1 MLALEAT
8 LESISELVF
17 FFFLARKYTN
27 KTKLT
32 IGELNIWALLE
43 VGCDPVSGAGT
54 VPFTKYPFKDN
65 IVLCSLWLEYHK
77 QSLHKSFKL
86 WP

>member
-1 MLALEAT
+1 MNLF
-8 LESISELVF
+8 IY
-17 FFFLARKYTN
+17 FFLASKYIN

-32 IGELNIWALLE
+32 IGKLNIWALIKI
-43 VGCDPVSGAGT
+43 GCDPVSGTGT
-54 VPFTKYPFKDN
+54 VPFAKYPFEEN

-77 QSLHKSFKL
+77 QSYHKSFKL